1 MARRPP
7 RRYSSWPAYYAFRVR
22 HGVERGLT
30 PAQARGHPRAGERR
44 ASEVEREVTVIGP
57 NGAQVVRVTGVR
69 DLSRAGAF
77 DRDVRELL
85 AGRIP
90 ARSFDRR
97 WGGRTVG
104 GVAVPN
110 ADRVLALG
118 HAGRVGFDDFYP
130 SRGAA

>member
-7 RRYSSWPAYYAFRVR
+7 RGYSSWSGYNTFRVR

-57 NGAQVVRVTGVR
+57 NGAQVVTVTGVR

-77 DRDVRELL
+77 DRDVREML
-85 AGRIP
+85 AGRM
-90 ARSFDRR
+90 AASKFDRR

-104 GVAVPN
+104 GVTVPDS
-110 ADRVLALG
+110 ARVLALG
-118 HAGRVGFDDFYP
+118 RAGRAGFDDFYP